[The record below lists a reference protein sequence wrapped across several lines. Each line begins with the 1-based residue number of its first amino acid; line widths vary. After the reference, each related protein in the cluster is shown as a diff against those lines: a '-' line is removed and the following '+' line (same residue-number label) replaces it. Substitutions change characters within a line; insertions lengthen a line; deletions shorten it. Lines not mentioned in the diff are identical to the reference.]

1 MTPTDIRQNEIFDKY
16 YFVCQCPRCSDET
29 ETVKMIAAECPNPKC
44 DNILDLRGS
53 LYMCPVCEKEV
64 PEEHQE
70 MYTYLMEFTPL
81 KLYEMAANDTG
92 CKFDL
97 TRVSFKC
104 VLSFLLSLVQI
115 SIFYK

>member
-53 LYMCPVCEKEV
+53 LYMCPVCEKEIPV
-64 PEEHQE
+64 EHQE

-97 TRVSFKC
+97 TCVALKC
-104 VLSFLLSLVQI
+104 ALNFFLSLVQI